1 MKEKGIVY
9 IVVVLLLCFGMGAKA
24 DNAVT
29 ITGGSGAPGEEV
41 TVTVSLTNIDAVSA
55 LQLAIPLSE
64 NLEYVAGSAAATERL
79 SNMSL
84 SAGVKDGT
92 LNVMIYSP
100 TMATIPI
107 GEGDLL
113 TLRLKLGDL
122 PTDIS
127 LSPSKLTLTGSD
139 GTPVSSTAVSG
150 TVSIRCAKA
159 QYSTMTVDFGA
170 VPILSTYHQTVT
182 VSNVGNEPL
191 TVTTLTFSDPLVF
204 SSTTVLPFEVAAG
217 ASKQVDVT
225 YAPTERGT
233 IQKSLTVTCNS
244 ISKLN
249 NIKLTAQPF
258 AVNELH
264 VGNALGASD
273 TEVEVALAMN
283 NMDDIIG
290 FQTEFLL
297 PSSLEY
303 VDGSF
308 VLNTD
313 RKQDHVSGAVMDNG
327 TLRIIAYSPSGKAMI
342 GNDGAIGSFRVR
354 LVGRYGVTLTPTKAI
369 LTAQI
374 NGVTTNVLSALY
386 GGTIS
391 IQSPQLS
398 GNSTLAFGKM
408 PVTGDVEKTYTVRN
422 NGSAPLTISRIAFLD
437 EGYSVK
443 EALPMTINNGSS
455 KTITII
461 RTDNTEGDFATK
473 MLIYSNDPEQ
483 RMKTV
488 SITGNIFAPNYL
500 NLNVDKAYTTGQ
512 LTLHVATDN
521 YDALEGIQFDV
532 KASEGFTA
540 NDAATAVTTRGTGLV
555 VTTRRMDDETL
566 RVVAYMMGGSIA
578 SGSGEVFSVQLNAV
592 GGLTQGQHQLQVT
605 NIKLGTNGMKDKY
618 AGSPTLNVNYNV
630 QAIVRGDANGDGEV
644 DVNDITAIV
653 NYIQGNAQPSF
664 VVAAADANGDEEVD
678 VNDITS
684 VVNIIQ
690 Q

>member
-9 IVVVLLLCFGMGAKA
+9 IVVVLLLCFGMGARA

-41 TVTVSLTNIDAVSA
+41 TVTVSMTNSDAVSA
-55 LQLAIPLSE
+55 LQLAMPLSE

-100 TMATIPI
+100 TMATIPA

-127 LSPSKLTLTGSD
+127 LTPSKLTLTGGD

-170 VPILSTYHQTVT
+170 VPIRSTYHQTLT

-191 TVTTLTFSDPLVF
+191 TVTALTFSDPLAF
-204 SSTTVLPFEVAAG
+204 SSTTTLPFEVAAG

-233 IQKSLTVTCNS
+233 IQKTLTVMCNS
-244 ISKLN
+244 ISRLN

-264 VGNALGASD
+264 VGNASGVSD
-273 TEVEVALAMN
+273 TEVEVVLTVN

-374 NGVTTNVLSALY
+374 NGVTA
-386 GGTIS
+386 
-391 IQSPQLS
+391 
-398 GNSTLAFGKM
+398 
-408 PVTGDVEKTYTVRN
+408 TVRW
-422 NGSAPLTISRIAFLD
+422 LL
-437 EGYSVK
+437 
-443 EALPMTINNGSS
+443 
-455 KTITII
+455 
-461 RTDNTEGDFATK
+461 
-473 MLIYSNDPEQ
+473 
-483 RMKTV
+483 
-488 SITGNIFAPNYL
+488 
-500 NLNVDKAYTTGQ
+500 
-512 LTLHVATDN
+512 
-521 YDALEGIQFDV
+521 
-532 KASEGFTA
+532 
-540 NDAATAVTTRGTGLV
+540 
-555 VTTRRMDDETL
+555 
-566 RVVAYMMGGSIA
+566 
-578 SGSGEVFSVQLNAV
+578 
-592 GGLTQGQHQLQVT
+592 
-605 NIKLGTNGMKDKY
+605 
-618 AGSPTLNVNYNV
+618 AGC
-630 QAIVRGDANGDGEV
+630 Q
-644 DVNDITAIV
+644 
-653 NYIQGNAQPSF
+653 
-664 VVAAADANGDEEVD
+664 
-678 VNDITS
+678 
-684 VVNIIQ
+684 
-690 Q
+690 